1 MVRMNGRRRRAALFA
16 LLAAVLL
23 TMFVRWRM
31 GALRDSALSQ
41 QAADRYAG
49 QSGRSFVQLSIFFHP
64 GDRMGEFSILL
75 LEETLRT
82 GLRRSGSTGAGAED
96 RFPCALSAS
105 GYLNVQSDRGTFPL
119 QAIGVGG
126 DFFLFHP
133 FRLRYGS
140 LMDIPAGNGI
150 VVNDRAAWLLF
161 GGLDVVGLP
170 VRIGVDAYV
179 VSGVVS
185 LENDR
190 GSQAALGSTD
200 CMIFVPFPL
209 LDTGVTCCEVVL
221 PEPVKGYG
229 EALVASLGVGDTVNN
244 SARFTAPAIW
254 DAIRA
259 LPKYNMV
266 KSSAPLPYWEN
277 AARNTEMR
285 LILWTML
292 LYFCLTPVL
301 AALSLLLVIPH
312 VAYVLHW
319 IKGRRGKKEAMP

>member
-16 LLAAVLL
+16 LLAAALL

-140 LMDIPAGNGI
+140 LMDIPAGNWI

-170 VRIGVDAYV
+170 VRIGGDAYV

-190 GSQAALGSTD
+190 GSQAALGNTD

-221 PEPVKGYG
+221 PEPVEGYG
-229 EALVASLGVGDTVNN
+229 EALVDSLGMGDTVNN
-244 SARFTAPAIW
+244 SARFTTPAIW
-254 DAIRA
+254 NAILA
-259 LPKYNMV
+259 LPQYNMV
-266 KSSAPLPYWEN
+266 TTSALLPYWEN

-301 AALSLLLVIPH
+301 AALSLLLVIPP
-312 VAYVLHW
+312 AANALQR
-319 IKGRRGKKEAMP
+319 IKGKKRQ